1 MANFNYTAGVKFQP
15 FSFEEMLRPLAMYTQ
30 EYNAIEQAYGDLN
43 TKANEI
49 AALANETDDPITYQ
63 RYKDFENS
71 LRSKADTMAKQ
82 GLDTTSRRQLL
93 DMRSRFA
100 TDITPIQNA
109 IQRRNMLA
117 EEQRKALLQNPTLM
131 FQRDFN
137 TRNYDTSLDRFL
149 ENANYDYGAQYS
161 GALLTQEVSKMAS
174 NLARELRNIST
185 GKLDEYTNTFLKK
198 YGLSTSEVMR
208 AIQDPTDHRGARALS
223 AIYQS
228 AVDKVP
234 EELRELYKDQIRD
247 YATQGFWSAIGQD
260 QVSTYANQEAIA
272 GLKGNNKKGK
282 GINIPHSTL
291 RIPVGKSNK
300 NRTSPILT
308 NYSNILNVGKDGNTM
323 KKITIQGSDARL
335 RSKFSEF
342 EEPTFEYSKTQKDFD
357 LFNKDNKLM
366 TKEQFI
372 NQAKGD
378 KQYQKGLKEFYEANV
393 EPLLNRYGDTN
404 ANAISFNDLSDMQQ
418 IEQNLFNKEGTS
430 TFMDVIN
437 FPVGSTIKDLEDNL
451 ENLINEEVWS
461 LGSSDK
467 DSSLQ
472 RVASKKALRDILSDE
487 NKDKRFNVYLS
498 EQEGKEAFIIRMNDE
513 ILEIPI
519 NKESSIGRDLL
530 KEMKLHKYYVS
541 QDDEDAAK
549 SVVQRILSKAGFYSG
564 YKYRDT
570 ESRVISSTGLN

>member
-30 EYNAIEQAYGDLN
+30 EYNAIEQTYGDLN

-272 GLKGNNKKGK
+272 GLKGNNKKNK
-282 GINIPHSTL
+282 NIPYSTL

-393 EPLLNRYGDTN
+393 EPLLNRYGDTD

-451 ENLINEEVWS
+451 ENLINEEVWLLS
-461 LGSSDK
+461 SSDK

-530 KEMKLHKYYVS
+530 KEMKLHKQYVS
-541 QDDEDAAK
+541 QDDEDATK
-549 SVVQRILSKAGFYSG
+549 SVVQRILSKARFYSG

>member
-174 NLARELRNIST
+174 NLARELRGTST

-272 GLKGNNKKGK
+272 GLKGNNKKNK
-282 GINIPHSTL
+282 NIPYSTL

-393 EPLLNRYGDTN
+393 EPLLNRYGDTD

-451 ENLINEEVWS
+451 ENLINEEVWL

-530 KEMKLHKYYVS
+530 KEMKLHKQYVS
-541 QDDEDAAK
+541 QDDEDATK
-549 SVVQRILSKAGFYSG
+549 SVVQRILSKARFYSG

>member
-71 LRSKADTMAKQ
+71 LRSKANTMAKQ

-185 GKLDEYTNTFLKK
+185 GKLDKYTNTFLKK

-208 AIQDPTDHRGARALS
+208 AIQDPTDPRGARALS

-260 QVSTYANQEAIA
+260 QVSTYANQEVIA
-272 GLKGNNKKGK
+272 GLKGNNKKDED
-282 GINIPHSTL
+282 INIPYSTL

-308 NYSNILNVGKDGNTM
+308 NYSNILNVDKDGNTM

-393 EPLLNRYGDTN
+393 EPLLNRYGDTD

-487 NKDKRFNVYLS
+487 NKDKKFNVYLS

-530 KEMKLHKYYVS
+530 DEMKLHKYYVS
-541 QDDEDAAK
+541 QKNKDAAE

>member
-15 FSFEEMLRPLAMYTQ
+15 FSFEELIKPLAMYTQ

-71 LRSKADTMAKQ
+71 LRSKANTMAKQ

-185 GKLDEYTNTFLKK
+185 GKLDKYTNTFLKK

-208 AIQDPTDHRGARALS
+208 AIQDPTDPRGARALS

-272 GLKGNNKKGK
+272 GLKGNNKKDED
-282 GINIPHSTL
+282 INIPYSTL

-308 NYSNILNVGKDGNTM
+308 NYSNILNVDKDGNTM

-393 EPLLNRYGDTN
+393 EPLLNRYGDTD

-530 KEMKLHKYYVS
+530 DEMKLHKYYVS
-541 QDDEDAAK
+541 QKNKDAAE